1 MRRVGVTMLAVGL
14 SMSLATS
21 AAAEDAANDSGTE
34 VPRLDVPEAGV
45 AISLPAAWK
54 AYVEM
59 QEKED
64 WGLSDEGFADAP
76 VPFWKVI
83 YASDDGRPW
92 CDLTWYPQHPLP
104 IDAHVER
111 HEALMTPSHS
121 DVERPIEVTTVEL
134 PAGEA
139 YRFDVYNEPTGSYS
153 TVYLLGSGDARY
165 LLECVGDE
173 PTADGWLAVGES
185 LELIGG
191 TEEPMASQEP

>member
-1 MRRVGVTMLAVGL
+1 MRRVGVMTMAVGL

-34 VPRLDVPEAGV
+34 VQRLDVPEAGV

-83 YASDDGRPW
+83 YASDGSGTW
-92 CDLTWYPQHPLP
+92 CDLTWYPSHPLAL
-104 IDAHVER
+104 DAHAER
-111 HEALMTPSHS
+111 YEALLTPSHS
-121 DVERPIEVTTVEL
+121 EVERPIEVTGVEL
-134 PAGEA
+134 PAGAA
-139 YRFDVYNEPTGSYS
+139 YRFDIYNEPSAAYT
-153 TVYLLGSGDARY
+153 TVYLLASGGAHY
-165 LLECVGDE
+165 QLQCVGDE
-173 PTADGWLAVGES
+173 PAEDGWLTVAES
-185 LELIGG
+185 LEWTAGETG
-191 TEEPMASQEP
+191 EAEVE